1 MQPPILNPMKPWMT
15 KNLRRNDLGVGRFYS
30 AYNNSGSLLLYT
42 TSGKMAAF
50 VADHARLVD
59 SDMRLRVG
67 GDPGTTTEKR
77 HGVWIRLVNK

>member
-1 MQPPILNPMKPWMT
+1 MLPPILNPKNLRMT
-15 KNLRRNDLGVGRFYS
+15 KNLRRNDIGVERFYS
-30 AYNNSGSLLLYT
+30 AYNNSGSLLIYT
-42 TSGKMAAF
+42 TSGKMASF

-67 GDPGTTTEKR
+67 GDPGTVTERR